1 MIRPTLEEFYELA
14 RDHSVVP
21 VWRELVADYITPVA
35 AFDRLC
41 GDGEPGFLLESVE
54 HAERWSRWSFLG
66 RRAAATLV
74 LRDGAVTVEGGQ
86 LPDGIRLDQG
96 ILVAL
101 EDVLARYRS
110 PQIDELPPL
119 HGGLVGFLGY
129 DVEREVE
136 HLPAIRATRRSTTPT
151 TRPSRASS
159 SSRATEPP
167 PRPRPSPNRPTPRSP
182 SRT

>member
-1 MIRPTLEEFYELA
+1 MIRPTLAEFRELA
-14 RDHSVVP
+14 REHSVVP

-41 GDGEPGFLLESVE
+41 RNGEAGFLLESVE

-74 LRDGAVTVEGGQ
+74 ARDGEVTVQGGR

-96 ILVAL
+96 ILGAL

-110 PQIDELPPL
+110 PHLDELPPF
-119 HGGLVGFLGY
+119 HGGLVGYLGY
-129 DVEREVE
+129 DVV
-136 HLPAIRATRRSTTPT
+136 
-151 TRPSRASS
+151 
-159 SSRATEPP
+159 
-167 PRPRPSPNRPTPRSP
+167 
-182 SRT
+182 